1 MPQLSL
7 SQAFTLSFCGDT
19 INTCAPASSSA
30 FLGLVNSDSS
40 NPFSVKIATFLFSNS
55 LMFLCFDFRYSLI
68 NSAAR
73 ALFPLLH
80 ISTILTKFGTK
91 PDQFLTELR
100 KRMILKQRIALL
112 SLIFGLWMPL
122 MAQQASYQQ
131 DKTGLTLQFTDPQF
145 SIRQQIRIQP
155 ITAHIIHVRSQPI
168 GSDIK
173 PTQNL
178 IIVDSLRIQPGE
190 WTVEEAG
197 DDLLI
202 KTSAITASVS
212 RQTGAVSFLDHAGKP
227 LVEEMRRDA
236 GTFRSAAYDGDA
248 FFAVQ
253 QGFRLSPNEAVYGLG
268 QHQNGIMNYR
278 GRQVTLLQ
286 YNTEVAVP
294 FLISTNQYGIL
305 WNNYSITRAG
315 DIRPLQPLSA
325 LRLYSADGQPGWLT
339 AIYAMKDVPN
349 QIILSRPEDR

>member
-1 MPQLSL
+1 
-7 SQAFTLSFCGDT
+7 
-19 INTCAPASSSA
+19 
-30 FLGLVNSDSS
+30 
-40 NPFSVKIATFLFSNS
+40 
-55 LMFLCFDFRYSLI
+55 
-68 NSAAR
+68 
-73 ALFPLLH
+73 
-80 ISTILTKFGTK
+80 GTK

-131 DKTGLTLQFTDPQF
+131 DKTGLTLQFTDPLF

-212 RQTGAVSFLDHAGKP
+212 RQTGAVSFLDHAGKS
-227 LVEEMRRDA
+227 LVEEVRRDA

-286 YNTEVAVP
+286 YNTDVAVP

-339 AIYAMKDVPN
+339 ANYAMKDAPS
-349 QIILSRPEDR
+349 QIILSRPESEIDYSYLTDLPKLPDSIDLVNALVSYEGAVESPYAGLHRLHIKYAGYLKVWVDGELREDRWRESWNAGSFELDLDMQPGKK